1 MPIRRPDHGCHGY
14 SSSRNS
20 VLWAFSSRVVQR
32 DQAPRLTWIQTT
44 CAGGVRARLRRVA
57 GCATPSGSA
66 GHAGETANLELTF
79 HLDHSAGADQWN
91 AYLELDIMR
100 RPIAALVLTAGLAM
114 ATVAAPSQAQ
124 AQWRGWGWGLGG
136 FAIGALAGAAI
147 ASTTWGYP
155 GYYGYGYP
163 AYGYGYA
170 YPSYGYGYGNG
181 PAYGVSYSYSYP
193 A

>member
-1 MPIRRPDHGCHGY
+1 
-14 SSSRNS
+14 
-20 VLWAFSSRVVQR
+20 VW
-32 DQAPRLTWIQTT
+32 
-44 CAGGVRARLRRVA
+44 
-57 GCATPSGSA
+57 
-66 GHAGETANLELTF
+66 
-79 HLDHSAGADQWN
+79 WN

-114 ATVAAPSQAQ
+114 ATVQAASPAQ
-124 AQWRGWGWGLGG
+124 AQWRGWGAGLGG

-155 GYYGYGYP
+155 GYYAYGYP

-193 A
+193 AYYGGYYRPYYGYAYAGPRVVRRVVVHRARWR

>member
-1 MPIRRPDHGCHGY
+1 M
-14 SSSRNS
+14 
-20 VLWAFSSRVVQR
+20 W
-32 DQAPRLTWIQTT
+32 
-44 CAGGVRARLRRVA
+44 
-57 GCATPSGSA
+57 
-66 GHAGETANLELTF
+66 
-79 HLDHSAGADQWN
+79 WN

-193 A
+193 AYYGGYYRPYYGGSPGGAARRRPSRPLALMANCGSCLKPQKRTAAVSKAHKRDPP